1 MKLRYTYHSEHHA
14 DPKDRWVHF
23 VLFLGAFLLLIAAG
37 QQWFLFFTDW
47 HASDQEHSYWHLG
60 LGIIYL
66 IIGGVLAYIGYRHE
80 HASRGACDRY
90 ARIDETHL
98 RWSLTQ
104 KVDETAVALAEIK
117 KVKRTNIRDLQLTLA
132 DGSTVVLPVYLI
144 ASRGKQEEL
153 MTALNSFL
161 LK

>member
-132 DGSTVVLPVYLI
+132 DGSIVVLPIYLI
-144 ASRGKQEEL
+144 ASEGKQEEL
-153 MTALNSFL
+153 MVALNSFL